1 MLGPVALGAQ
11 GRAWVA
17 GPITLDSARLV
28 ALRAAAP
35 WVAHVGERVTIY
47 ARPGSY
53 AEAHAPALLQG
64 ADRASADNLRL
75 LSLRDYPHRL
85 YLFFFDSTVAM
96 MAATGRGGTGGG
108 FPEAQTAFVVV
119 NAERPRP
126 DDGHELAHLQSLTAW
141 GLNRAEDVWL
151 REGLGVLAQAACW
164 GASIQEL
171 AAAAR
176 RAGDHRT
183 MADLS
188 GAGFFTGDVDARFRA
203 YMLAAGFVEYLMRT
217 DRSKFLELWHRG
229 APEAQAI
236 YGAPLS
242 DVEARW
248 DAGLPMNTQAVG
260 RIDLVAAQRAGCR
273 N

>member
-1 MLGPVALGAQ
+1 
-11 GRAWVA
+11 
-17 GPITLDSARLV
+17 
-28 ALRAAAP
+28 
-35 WVAHVGERVTIY
+35 VTIY
-47 ARPGSY
+47 AQHGSY
-53 AEAHAPALLQG
+53 AEAHAPELLQR
-64 ADRASADNLRL
+64 ADRATIDNLRL
-75 LSLRDYPHRL
+75 LGLRDYPHRL
-85 YLFFFDSTVAM
+85 HLFFFDSAAAM
-96 MAATGRGGTGGG
+96 AAATGRGGTGGG

-141 GLNRAEDVWL
+141 RLNRAEDVWL
-151 REGLGVLAQAACW
+151 REGVGVLAQPTCW

-176 RAGDHRT
+176 RAADRRT

-188 GAGFFTGDVDARFRA
+188 GAGFFTGDVDARFRG
-203 YMLAAGFVEYLMRT
+203 YMLAGAFVEYLMRT

-236 YGAPLS
+236 YGAPLA

-248 DAGLPMNTQAVG
+248 DGGLPVNAPSVG
-260 RIDLVAAQRAGCR
+260 RINLVAAQRAGCR
-273 N
+273 S